1 MQAGAYQNGCFIV
14 GVAKGGVEEGVESLS
29 DSCIIAPSGE
39 IIANSKTNGD
49 ELIIAD
55 INLDL
60 CKNYKETLFDFER
73 YRKPETY
80 VRITTQ
86 SGAIVPEET

>member
-1 MQAGAYQNGCFIV
+1 MYVRNFFFEASQLLFKSETLLFGF
-14 GVAKGGVEEGVESLS
+14 S
-29 DSCIIAPSGE
+29 
-39 IIANSKTNGD
+39 NGD

-80 VRITTQ
+80 GRITTQ